1 MIRPTLAALAVGVL
15 AACAAT
21 PPAPETAFREELAR
35 ATATVVALDRA
46 DRDIVLRLENGETLS
61 AELGPE
67 IRRLEEINVGD
78 RVAVD
83 FYRSVAVRMAEAGED
98 APLGAVTGERA
109 AADQA
114 PAAAVAASVEETFEV
129 VSYDPATAEAVVRDI
144 DGNLLRAVVHPEM
157 RAFAERRRPG
167 DRVRV
172 QITQAVAVSVD
183 PRS

>member
-1 MIRPTLAALAVGVL
+1 MIRPTLAAVTVALL

-21 PPAPETAFREELAR
+21 PPETASREELAR

-46 DRDIVLRLENGETLS
+46 DRDIVLRLENGELLT
-61 AELGPE
+61 AEVGPGV
-67 IRRLEEINVGD
+67 RRLDEINVGD
-78 RVAVD
+78 TVAVD

-98 APLGAVTGERA
+98 TPLGAVTGERA
-109 AADQA
+109 RDDEA
-114 PAAAVAASVEETFEV
+114 PAAAVAASIEETFEV
-129 VSYDPATAEAVVRDI
+129 VSYDPATAEAVVRDV
-144 DGNLLRAVVHPEM
+144 DGVLLRAIVHPDM
-157 RAFAERRRPG
+157 RAFAARRVPG